1 MLNFCCHNY
10 DLRLFNTVVA
20 VALSVVVA
28 VAAAINVP
36 VAVVAVG
43 KNVVDSCKLFSVL
56 IASPHDYGWLP
67 ATFVRFV
74 YQFMQFD
81 WSKMKNL

>member
-1 MLNFCCHNY
+1 MLNFCRHIY

-43 KNVVDSCKLFSVL
+43 KNSQ
-56 IASPHDYGWLP
+56 A
-67 ATFVRFV
+67 
-74 YQFMQFD
+74 
-81 WSKMKNL
+81 